1 VLENKIK
8 FQGKRI
14 YFFKGFYAA
23 RLPCTK
29 FSGVTTMSTI
39 DPLSPVAEPIRV
51 TGKQTLAALKK
62 ITLRKVLL
70 KIHLYISLWLGVF
83 LVMAGLTGS
92 LLVYDHAIDKWLN
105 SDTMQVEVGQQRLP
119 LSMLIAA
126 ANQVSSIKAS
136 PVNMQLPEDAD
147 DVLMVRYEVPMEHK
161 GHDGKEHKM
170 MHAPLREVMVNP
182 YTGQVL
188 GDRVRND
195 SLMSIVVRLH
205 ANLLIGDT
213 GKLVMGITAL
223 LTLVLTITG
232 IYLWWPKFSKIKQ
245 AFTIKKNASFTRFN
259 IDLHK
264 TAGIYTAVILMV
276 IAFSGVYFNL
286 PQIFKPAVN
295 FFSPLDGMTGMAAM
309 MEMNEKTKSAPSNG
323 ATPLSPEAVVLAVEA
338 AYPDIE
344 IQRLVLAKKADDS
357 IRVTGRQVGEIRSKG
372 ATNIWVDQYSGQFLQ
387 VRDPFKFNAG
397 TAFVNLQLPLHNG
410 EILGTTGRILVL
422 ITGFAPL
429 LLMVTGIIQWLKKR
443 KAKHIHDARLR
454 SI

>member
-1 VLENKIK
+1 
-8 FQGKRI
+8 
-14 YFFKGFYAA
+14 
-23 RLPCTK
+23 
-29 FSGVTTMSTI
+29 MSTI
-39 DPLSPVAEPIRV
+39 DPLSPIAEPTRV
-51 TGKQTLAALKK
+51 TGKYSTKTLAALKK
-62 ITLRKVLL
+62 LTLRKVLL
-70 KIHLYISLWLGVF
+70 KLHLYITLWLGAF
-83 LVMAGLTGS
+83 LVMSGLTGS

-119 LSMLIAA
+119 LSMLITT
-126 ANQVSSIKAS
+126 ANQASPIKA
-136 PVNMQLPEDAD
+136 PPANMQLPEDPD

-161 GHDGKEHKM
+161 EHAGKTHKM
-170 MHAPLREVMVNP
+170 MHAPLHEVMVNP

-213 GKLVMGITAL
+213 GKLIMGITAL
-223 LTLVLTITG
+223 LTLVLTISG
-232 IYLWWPKFSKIKQ
+232 IYLWWPKLSKIKQ
-245 AFTIKKNASFTRFN
+245 AFTIKRNASFTRFN

-264 TAGIYTAVILMV
+264 TAGIYTAVVLFAV
-276 IAFSGVYFNL
+276 ALSGVYFNL
-286 PQIFKPAVN
+286 PEVFKPVVN
-295 FFSPLDGMTGMAAM
+295 YFSPLDGMTGMAAM
-309 MEMNEKTKSAPSNG
+309 MEMNAKTKSAPSNG
-323 ATPLSPEAVVLAVEA
+323 AAPLSPEAIVLAVEA
-338 AYPDIE
+338 AYPNIE

-372 ATNIWVDQYSGQFLQ
+372 ATNIWVDQYSGKFLQ

-410 EILGTTGRILVL
+410 EILGTTGRIMVL

-429 LLMVTGIIQWLKKR
+429 LLMVTGVIQWLKKR
-443 KAKHIHDARLR
+443 KAKQFHDARLN

>member
-1 VLENKIK
+1 
-8 FQGKRI
+8 
-14 YFFKGFYAA
+14 
-23 RLPCTK
+23 
-29 FSGVTTMSTI
+29 MSTI
-39 DPLSPVAEPIRV
+39 DPLSPIAEPARV
-51 TGKQTLAALKK
+51 TGKHFTKTLSALKK

-70 KIHLYISLWLGVF
+70 KIHLYISLWLGAF

-105 SDTMQVEVGQQRLP
+105 SDVMQVEAGQQRLP
-119 LSMLIAA
+119 LSMLISA
-126 ANQVSSIKAS
+126 ANQGSPIKA
-136 PVNMQLPEDAD
+136 PPANMQLPEEAD
-147 DVLMVRYEVPMEHK
+147 DVLMVRYEVPMEHQ

-188 GDRVRND
+188 GNRVRND

-205 ANLLIGDT
+205 ANLLIGES

-232 IYLWWPKFSKIKQ
+232 IYLWWPKLSKIKQ
-245 AFTIKKNASFTRFN
+245 AFTIKRNASFTRFN

-264 TAGIYTAVILMV
+264 TAGIYTAVVMLV
-276 IAFSGVYFNL
+276 VAFSGVYFNL
-286 PQIFKPAVN
+286 PEVFKPVVN
-295 FFSPLDGMTGMAAM
+295 YFSPLDSMTGMAAM
-309 MEMNEKTKSAPSNG
+309 MEMNAKTKSSPSNG
-323 ATPLSPEAVVLAVEA
+323 AAPLSPEAIVLAVEA
-338 AYPDIE
+338 AYPNIE

-397 TAFVNLQLPLHNG
+397 TAFTNLQLPLHNG

-429 LLMVTGIIQWLKKR
+429 LLMVTGVIQWLKKR
-443 KAKHIHDARLR
+443 KAKRIHDARLK